1 LLDIVLPAWVIS
13 LGFRSVA
20 GRSDSQDGSRGVT
33 EQRRGQR
40 PGKQWPGEQL
50 SRQEFDFLQRWREL
64 VDKIGGDGGQT
75 RVARRLKWSTSTVSR
90 DYAGI
95 TLPSDE
101 RLEELCDYLRL
112 PRGRRVELAVLLRQ
126 ARDAQHA
133 RRKTGSAPTAQTS
146 ALVPDPGGSIL
157 ARGTA
162 ATMVQEE
169 AAPHHQGAATP
180 GPGPAQPGRSWRPRS
195 RWIAAAV
202 AAVATVT
209 AAVLV
214 WHPWDGAQPG
224 VRGTYPGEGLKAV
237 AIPVKSLT
245 PSLAAAFRQG
255 RTAGAVTVTGYEF
268 RNAED
273 DSLCLTA
280 VDTGP
285 TAGKKRDRVE
295 IAACRLAASQI
306 WIPEQWEIDGSR
318 FTRLVSD
325 KYQSMCLN
333 ASNRGGLGNGHQVQL
348 WRCFRVN
355 NAGNES
361 WDFGDWY
368 RNVKPGVH
376 SYPIFLP
383 VDRFC
388 LDADKNDFRDGDG
401 VNIWNQ
407 WPTANQFWS

>member
-1 LLDIVLPAWVIS
+1 M
-13 LGFRSVA
+13 
-20 GRSDSQDGSRGVT
+20 T
-33 EQRRGQR
+33 EQPRELR

-64 VDKIGGDGGQT
+64 VDKVGGDGGQR

-112 PRGRRVELAVLLRQ
+112 PGDGRVELAVLLRR

-133 RRKTGSAPTAQTS
+133 RRKTGSAPAAQPS

-157 ARGTA
+157 APGTA
-162 ATMVQEE
+162 ATMAREDV
-169 AAPHHQGAATP
+169 APHHQGADSP
-180 GPGPAQPGRSWRPRS
+180 GPGPALPGRSWRPRS
-195 RWIAAAV
+195 RWVAAAGAAV
-202 AAVATVT
+202 AAVT
-209 AAVLV
+209 AAVLI

-224 VRGTYPGEGLKAV
+224 VVGTYPGEGLQPV

-255 RTAGAVTVTGYEF
+255 RTAGAATVTGYEF

-285 TAGKKRDRVE
+285 TAGQNRDRIQ
-295 IAACRLAASQI
+295 IATCRLTASQI
-306 WIPEQWEIDGSR
+306 WIPEQWEINGST
-318 FTRLVSD
+318 FTHLVSD
-325 KYQSMCLN
+325 KYQSKCLN
-333 ASNRGGLGNGHQVQL
+333 ARNIGGLGNGHHVQL
-348 WRCFRVN
+348 FKCYYPAN
-355 NAGNES
+355 NES

-376 SYPIFLP
+376 SYPILLHT
-383 VDRFC
+383 DRLC
-388 LDADKNDFRDGDG
+388 LDADKNDFGDG
-401 VNIWNQ
+401 AVVNIWTQ
-407 WPTANQFWS
+407 YRAANQFWS